1 MKTKLTTLVMT
12 VCVMVMLTG
21 CAIGLGGGRATFTMP
36 FGDPITVEG
45 STAVAAKHG
54 TSNGA
59 ILPQN
64 ADGTAAKAGET
75 LSGTADQ
82 IVQAGGDIR
91 TDKATDVGA
100 TGGVGNQATKAAGVV
115 GGGAQGAGQRCR
127 RQHGHAKQSDHRTYD
142 RPGGGVR
149 QRHERGRKGGTTGR
163 DHQRDPQPATR
174 ARNAIG

>member
-1 MKTKLTTLVMT
+1 MKAKLATLVMT

-115 GGGAQGAGQRCR
+115 GGGAQGQANDAGGNTATPSNQIT
-127 RQHGHAKQSDHRTYD
+127 A
-142 RPGGGVR
+142 PM
-149 QRHERGRKGGTTGR
+149 TGQGAASVSGMSAAEKAALR
-163 DHQRDPQPATR
+163 AEIINEILNQQPAPATP
-174 ARNAIG
+174 